1 MLMIKRLMAA
11 GLSALLL
18 STAVVPA
25 FAVDE
30 TAETE
35 ETEQNGQTGEAEEN
49 GPVKLTFDTL
59 EQTVRE
65 NNISIKAYDNT
76 IKGAEETDVDDQY
89 EESLDEL
96 ELQMWSY
103 KSQIS
108 QLQESLNGITGENT
122 GALKAAIKAQI
133 DMLQSSLSALQS
145 SYDDMEDQRDDA
157 AEDQEKTVDSTRREM
172 GNAADLICMNAE
184 NTYIQLQSMQYSFAE
199 AARSLAQLD
208 RNIAM
213 TEKQLALGM
222 VGENTLKSLQ
232 SQRETLLA
240 SQSALQTQLDALT
253 NTLALQCG
261 LALGTEIEIEP
272 VPALAQEQLDAM
284 SYETDLA
291 EALENSYSIWASEQA
306 VEDASDD
313 YANGVTDN
321 LYTFEAA
328 KIERDAE
335 KENVTASFRALYK
348 DVGESVD
355 ACAAA
360 QSNLEQAEKTF
371 AVQQLQYELGMISE
385 MAYADAQDTL
395 AAAQEST
402 QTAEIELFTAY
413 NTYQWA
419 KRGVMSSAA

>member
-25 FAVDE
+25 FAADE

-108 QLQESLNGITGENT
+108 QLQESLNGITDST
-122 GALKAAIKAQI
+122 LQAAIKAQI
-133 DMLQSSLSALQS
+133 AMLQSSLSALQS

-272 VPALAQEQLDAM
+272 VPVLTQEQLEPCRM
-284 SYETDLA
+284 KP
-291 EALENSYSIWASEQA
+291 IWRKRLRTAIRSGRASRQWR
-306 VEDASDD
+306 
-313 YANGVTDN
+313 T
-321 LYTFEAA
+321 
-328 KIERDAE
+328 R
-335 KENVTASFRALYK
+335 R
-348 DVGESVD
+348 
-355 ACAAA
+355 
-360 QSNLEQAEKTF
+360 
-371 AVQQLQYELGMISE
+371 MI
-385 MAYADAQDTL
+385 M
-395 AAAQEST
+395 
-402 QTAEIELFTAY
+402 QTA
-413 NTYQWA
+413 
-419 KRGVMSSAA
+419 